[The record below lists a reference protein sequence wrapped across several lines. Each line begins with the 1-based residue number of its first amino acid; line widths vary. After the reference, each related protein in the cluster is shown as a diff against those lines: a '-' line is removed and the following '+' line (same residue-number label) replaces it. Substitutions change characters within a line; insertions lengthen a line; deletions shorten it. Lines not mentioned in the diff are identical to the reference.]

1 MHTETT
7 VPSNSPSFCV
17 PKGTKFAWEWDRLQN
32 PGMQQEMG
40 QVSLSKSSQQTSNN
54 SMVLPAVGV
63 LTPRVGG
70 DATHSSTSQIVR
82 KGYASWS
89 QKLPLK
95 LTAILSGI
103 KRVLSFFLLFI
114 FFWVLSFLYMAAL
127 QTSEGKD
134 HSLTMTFCS
143 GWRALFPQLP
153 GAAPTLSLQ
162 RCPWM
167 VHKTPRET
175 DM

>member
-1 MHTETT
+1 MHIETT

-54 SMVLPAVGV
+54 SMALPAVGV
-63 LTPRVGG
+63 PHSLSWG
-70 DATHSSTSQIVR
+70 DATHSSTAQIVR
-82 KGYASWS
+82 KGYISWS

-103 KRVLSFFLLFI
+103 K
-114 FFWVLSFLYMAAL
+114 WVLSFLYMAAL
-127 QTSEGKD
+127 QTFEARITVSQWPFVQAEGPCFLSYLGL
-134 HSLTMTFCS
+134 H
-143 GWRALFPQLP
+143 
-153 GAAPTLSLQ
+153 PTLSLQ